1 MNLDEQ
7 RMWEELHPGEAQ
19 QLAYVKMMED
29 AQQVDE
35 YKNSCARVIDMLK
48 EIRKQVSNDQE
59 FGTQVAKI
67 LKGM

>member
-7 RMWEELHPGEAQ
+7 QMWELLHPAMAQ
-19 QLAYVKMMED
+19 QAAYVKMMED
-29 AQQVDE
+29 AQQVDD
-35 YKNSCARVIDMLK
+35 YKNSCARVIEMLK

-67 LKGM
+67 LKGL